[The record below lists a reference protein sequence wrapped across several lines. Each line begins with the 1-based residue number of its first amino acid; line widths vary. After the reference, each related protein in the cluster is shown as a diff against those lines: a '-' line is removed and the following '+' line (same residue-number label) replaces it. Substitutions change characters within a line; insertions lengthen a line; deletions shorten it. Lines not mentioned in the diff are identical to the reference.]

1 MLEDFQFLAVLNI
14 YLAGSTND
22 SQNIMSKLFHNLSL
36 RGLSIEDDRIHITF
50 DAMNKIHQI
59 ITDNL
64 RTLKFEFMKNEI
76 ERSFNDD
83 QKFQDT
89 IVAMETT
96 VNNVTKTDLIQT
108 MLKDEKVP
116 DDNSHLTFPQTPEE
130 IKKEKEENK
139 KNVNSQ
145 LSINQRDFQTI
156 NNLKDE
162 DKKNLQNSF
171 NDKKNISQFLVKL
184 LQLTI

>member
-1 MLEDFQFLAVLNI
+1 M
-14 YLAGSTND
+14 
-22 SQNIMSKLFHNLSL
+22 
-36 RGLSIEDDRIHITF
+36 
-50 DAMNKIHQI
+50 
-59 ITDNL
+59 
-64 RTLKFEFMKNEI
+64 
-76 ERSFNDD
+76 
-83 QKFQDT
+83 
-89 IVAMETT
+89 
-96 VNNVTKTDLIQT
+96 
-108 MLKDEKVP
+108 
-116 DDNSHLTFPQTPEE
+116 PEE

>member
-1 MLEDFQFLAVLNI
+1 M
-14 YLAGSTND
+14 
-22 SQNIMSKLFHNLSL
+22 
-36 RGLSIEDDRIHITF
+36 
-50 DAMNKIHQI
+50 
-59 ITDNL
+59 
-64 RTLKFEFMKNEI
+64 
-76 ERSFNDD
+76 
-83 QKFQDT
+83 
-89 IVAMETT
+89 
-96 VNNVTKTDLIQT
+96 
-108 MLKDEKVP
+108 
-116 DDNSHLTFPQTPEE
+116 PEE

-162 DKKNLQNSF
+162 DKKNFENSF